1 LHLIQVLFINDVTS
15 ELEGTVWID
24 AVGFTSSSVNVPEL
38 KSDQMAV
45 NIYPNPA
52 ANFVDV
58 SAKAGSQIDLINV
71 SGSII
76 TSKIANDATTRFS
89 LSGLPRGV
97 YFVKVT
103 NNKANITRKLLAH

>member
-1 LHLIQVLFINDVTS
+1 
-15 ELEGTVWID
+15 
-24 AVGFTSSSVNVPEL
+24 
-38 KSDQMAV
+38 MAV

-89 LSGLPRGV
+89 LSDVPQGV
-97 YFVKVT
+97 YFVRVLNSKGT
-103 NNKANITRKLLAH
+103 ITRKLLAY